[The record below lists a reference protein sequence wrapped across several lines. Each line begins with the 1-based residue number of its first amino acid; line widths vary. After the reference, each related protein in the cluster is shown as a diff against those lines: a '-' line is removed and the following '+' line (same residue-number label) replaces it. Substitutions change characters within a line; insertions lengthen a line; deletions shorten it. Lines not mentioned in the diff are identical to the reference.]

1 MIRARFSVLGLFEM
15 TPSPITPAIS
25 DLSARLDQILRASPR
40 LMRTLSIASDLVLP
54 DWRIVSG
61 AVYQTVWNSLT
72 GREPDYG
79 IKDYD
84 LFYYDGADI
93 SYEAEDMHIR
103 RAAAAYPAELSPLV
117 EVRNQARVHLW
128 FEAHFG
134 EPYAPLT
141 RTDEALARFVAPAF
155 AVGVRLEPGGRLDVA
170 APFGLDDLFALR
182 LRPNPLR
189 GLAAGWSKVTAS
201 ARDRWPEVTIEGS

>member
-1 MIRARFSVLGLFEM
+1 MSASLI
-15 TPSPITPAIS
+15 SPAAPDIH
-25 DLSARLDQILRASPR
+25 ARLDQILRASPR
-40 LMRTLSIASDLVLP
+40 LMRTLAIARELALP

-72 GREPDYG
+72 GRDPDHG

-93 SYEAEDMHIR
+93 SYEAEDVHIQ
-103 RAAAAYPAELSPLV
+103 RAAAAFPAELAPLV

-128 FEAHFG
+128 FETHFG
-134 EPYAPLT
+134 EPYAPLAH
-141 RTDEALARFVAPAF
+141 TDEALARFVAPAF
-155 AVGVRLEPGGRLDVA
+155 AIGVRLEPDDRLDIA
-170 APFGLDDLFALR
+170 APFGLEDVFALR

-189 GLAAGWSKVTAS
+189 GLAAGWDKVTAS
-201 ARDRWPEVTIEGS
+201 ARERWPEVVVEPRS

>member
-1 MIRARFSVLGLFEM
+1 M
-15 TPSPITPAIS
+15 TASMITPAAP
-25 DLSARLDQILRASPR
+25 DLPLRLDQILRASPR
-40 LMRTLSIASDLVLP
+40 LMRALAIARELALP

-72 GREPDYG
+72 GRDLDYG

-93 SYEAEDMHIR
+93 SYEAEDVHIR
-103 RAAAAYPAELSPLV
+103 RAAAVYPADLSPLV

-134 EPYAPLT
+134 ESYAPLA

-155 AVGVRLEPGGRLDVA
+155 AVGVRLEPDGRLDVA
-170 APFGLDDLFALR
+170 APFGLEDVFALR

-189 GLAAGWSKVTAS
+189 GVAAGWSKVTAS
-201 ARDRWPEVTIEGS
+201 ARERWPEVAVESQS